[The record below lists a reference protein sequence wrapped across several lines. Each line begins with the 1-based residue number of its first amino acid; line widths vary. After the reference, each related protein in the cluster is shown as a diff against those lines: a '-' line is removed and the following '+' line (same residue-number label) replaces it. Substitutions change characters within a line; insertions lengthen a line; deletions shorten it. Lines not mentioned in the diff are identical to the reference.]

1 MTLATQAHSP
11 QERSSTAIGWSQ
23 EIHRGFFPLDL
34 QVVHPERFQ
43 ARSVTKVRQGCHMA
57 RIRASAHVARMR
69 QEACDKLTQ
78 PCVKVL
84 WMHDGQAAFT
94 QGTQAVTLQSGQWL
108 LYEASRPYEL
118 DMAENADFTVLF
130 SHITPDDSWL
140 QRGLTRLLTPQPVEE
155 AASLAL
161 DMVNG
166 ALREGLLLQAG
177 TQAAFSLSLRALLD
191 AAFSSTPNSVGTAAS
206 RGQRPNLLQ
215 EARAYLLAHLTD
227 ARLSS
232 DELASRLG
240 VSRRSLYK
248 AFEVVNETPQSFQ
261 LTQRLMRCR
270 ERLLANDG
278 AQLNLTHLAYE
289 HGFGD
294 AAHFS
299 RAYKRLFGES
309 PSSARSQR
317 RRGGSTHG

>member
-1 MTLATQAHSP
+1 MTLSP
-11 QERSSTAIGWSQ
+11 QPRSPQNRPSTAAGWSQ

-34 QVVHPERFQ
+34 HVVHPEAFQ

-69 QEACDKLTQ
+69 QDACDRLLQ
-78 PCVKVL
+78 PCVKAL
-84 WMHDGQAAFT
+84 WLHDGEAAFR
-94 QGTQAVTLQSGQWL
+94 QGHQAVTLQGGQWL

-130 SHITPDDSWL
+130 SHITTDDSWL
-140 QRGLTRLLTPQPVEE
+140 QRGFTRRLTPRPVEE

-166 ALREGLLLQAG
+166 ALREGLQLQAS
-177 TQAAFSLSLRALLD
+177 TQAAFALSLRALLD
-191 AAFSSTPNSVGTAAS
+191 AALTSGATPSTPRGT
-206 RGQRPNLLQ
+206 RPNLLQ
-215 EARAYLLAHLTD
+215 EAQAYLLAHLTD

-232 DELASRLG
+232 EELALRLG

-248 AFEVVNETPQSFQ
+248 AFEAVNDTPQSFQ
-261 LTQRLMRCR
+261 LTQRLLRCR
-270 ERLLANDG
+270 ERLQAPQGD
-278 AQLNLTHLAYE
+278 QLNLTHLAYE

-309 PSSARSQR
+309 PSASRQHLQRGKSA
-317 RRGGSTHG
+317 HG